1 MKVLIIANGEISP
14 RAPVL
19 PADLIIAADGG
30 AARAL
35 ELGAN
40 PQVVVGDLDSLPETV
55 RKRLESAGCEF
66 VVHPPAK
73 DATDLELAVDEAQ
86 KRGATQITVIG
97 ALGARPDQTLANF
110 LFPAKPELA
119 VEIEYRGD
127 GWRAVLARKEVTLE
141 GKPGDIVSIL
151 PITERAAG
159 VSTEGL
165 LYPLKDATLQRAST
179 LGVSN
184 EMLNQHATVSVQE
197 GVLWVIHLDKDKFGE
212 GKDSG
217 QEVKDA

>member
-66 VVHPPAK
+66 VVHPRAK

-110 LFPAKPELA
+110 LFPAKPGLA
-119 VEIEYRGD
+119 EVSLEYRGE
-127 GWRAVLARKEVTLE
+127 GWRAVLVRKEVTLQ

-165 LYPLKDATLQRAST
+165 LYPLKDAALQRAST

-184 EMLNQHATVSVQE
+184 EMLNQQATVRVKE
-197 GVLWVIHLDKDKFGE
+197 GLLWVIHLEKDRFG
-212 GKDSG
+212 
-217 QEVKDA
+217 A